1 MSLPAASLTGVV
13 SMATVEEEAP
23 LFGLSGLKLR
33 RDLDTRSGLRSPA
46 ATDKGD
52 LEIDVSVAAVPSSI
66 VLQSRTDRR
75 VWTTA
80 VDSPYG
86 GGLKK
91 YIFYRRFWIGRVNRV
106 CPIGPKRQIRIRVH
120 LTASHSFA
128 DAAPLSA
135 LCCRKTSVLAE
146 AR

>member
-33 RDLDTRSGLRSPA
+33 RDLDSRSGLRSPA

-66 VLQSRTDRR
+66 VLQSWTDRR

-86 GGLKK
+86 GGPQKK
-91 YIFYRRFWIGRVNRV
+91 DILPTFLDRESKPCLSHRTKATDPNPRPSDGESQFRRR
-106 CPIGPKRQIRIRVH
+106 
-120 LTASHSFA
+120 S
-128 DAAPLSA
+128 AAFCSLLQKNVRFS
-135 LCCRKTSVLAE
+135 
-146 AR
+146 

>member
-66 VLQSRTDRR
+66 VLQSWTDRR

-86 GGLKK
+86 GGASKK
-91 YIFYRRFWIGRVNRV
+91 RYFTDVS
-106 CPIGPKRQIRIRVH
+106 GPG
-120 LTASHSFA
+120 
-128 DAAPLSA
+128 
-135 LCCRKTSVLAE
+135 E
-146 AR
+146 